1 MTEDL
6 AKEHLLCKTSTQET
20 IKLQNIYP
28 RNDYATKHLPK
39 KRLCYETSAQGTIML
54 QNIYPRNDYA
64 TKHLPKE
71 HLRDTTATQ
80 GTIHNI
86 YPRNITVESSVKET
100 LRMQNIY
107 TITSWY
113 RKSPNNMYYCMCNSA
128 YSIKHRRRI
137 YTEAKAT
144 VVASVWEAE
153 FMKFLAALAI
163 LPRLGRKG

>member
-1 MTEDL
+1 
-6 AKEHLLCKTSTQET
+6 
-20 IKLQNIYP
+20 
-28 RNDYATKHLPK
+28 
-39 KRLCYETSAQGTIML
+39 ML
-54 QNIYPRNDYA
+54 QNICPRNNYATNICPRHIYA
-64 TKHLPKE
+64 TKQPPKE
-71 HLRDTTATQ
+71 L
-80 GTIHNI
+80 TIHNI

-128 YSIKHRRRI
+128 YSIKKHRRRI

>member
-1 MTEDL
+1 M
-6 AKEHLLCKTSTQET
+6 
-20 IKLQNIYP
+20 IMLQNICS
-28 RNDYATKHLPK
+28 RNDSATKHLPNE
-39 KRLCYETSAQGTIML
+39 RLCYKTS
-54 QNIYPRNDYA
+54 
-64 TKHLPKE
+64 
-71 HLRDTTATQ
+71 TQ